1 VGRCWRNGLFGTA
14 RLCFG
19 IPGLYL
25 APLEHHN
32 AVIANK
38 GTARARPTVHM
49 VSTLDLGL
57 CTEDVRITGHAQP
70 ITLRSYRPAS
80 NGAILPVVLY
90 FHGGA
95 FTGGTLD
102 DADITARHIARGTP
116 AWVVSVGYSLA
127 PQFPFPAAPE
137 DGYRALQW
145 AVSQARGQR
154 ADPRRVALAG
164 HDAGG
169 NLATCVAAIARD
181 RGEVTISAQALL
193 APLLDPSM
201 TRVAD
206 HKKAAASLDLYECA
220 RCYREYLP
228 NAAQRLH
235 PYAAPLDSRRLAGL
249 PPALIASAQQDS
261 LRMEAETYAAALTRA
276 GVLTEVQRY
285 ADTSRDALATHVAAL
300 TDLVAFLQTQL
311 RKPGRG

>member
-1 VGRCWRNGLFGTA
+1 
-14 RLCFG
+14 
-19 IPGLYL
+19 
-25 APLEHHN
+25 
-32 AVIANK
+32 
-38 GTARARPTVHM
+38 M

-57 CTEDVRITGHAQP
+57 CIEDVRVTGHAQP

-102 DADITARHIARGTP
+102 DADIAARHIARGTP

-127 PQFPFPAAPE
+127 PHFPFPAAPE

-145 AVSQARGQR
+145 AVCQARAQR
-154 ADPRRVALAG
+154 ADPRRVAIAG

-181 RGEVTISAQALL
+181 RAEVIISAQALL
-193 APLLDPSM
+193 APRLDPSM
-201 TRVAD
+201 TRIAD
-206 HKKAAASLDLYECA
+206 HNEATTSLDLYECA

-228 NAAQRLH
+228 NARQRLH
-235 PYAAPLDSRRLAGL
+235 PYAAPLDSWRLAGL
-249 PPALIASAQQDS
+249 PPALIASVQHDS
-261 LRMEAETYAAALTRA
+261 LRGEAETYAAALTRA
-276 GVLTEVQRY
+276 GVLTEVRCY
-285 ADTSRDALATHVAAL
+285 ADTSREALATHAGAL
-300 TDLVAFLQTQL
+300 ADLVTFLQKQL
-311 RKPGRG
+311 RMAQAV

>member
-1 VGRCWRNGLFGTA
+1 
-14 RLCFG
+14 
-19 IPGLYL
+19 
-25 APLEHHN
+25 
-32 AVIANK
+32 
-38 GTARARPTVHM
+38 M

-57 CTEDVRITGHAQP
+57 CIEDVRITGHAQP

-80 NGAILPVVLY
+80 NGLILPVVVY

-95 FTGGTLD
+95 FIGGTLD
-102 DADITARHIARGTP
+102 DADTAARYIARATP

-145 AVSQARGQR
+145 AVCHARAQR
-154 ADPRRVALAG
+154 ADPRRLGIAG

-181 RGEVTISAQALL
+181 RAEVMVSAQALL

-201 TRVAD
+201 TRIA
-206 HKKAAASLDLYECA
+206 HHSKTPATLDLYQCA

-228 NAAQRLH
+228 NATQRLH
-235 PYAAPLDSRRLAGL
+235 PYAAPLDSWRLAGL
-249 PPALIASAQQDS
+249 PPALIASAQHDS
-261 LRMEAETYAAALTRA
+261 LRVEAETYAAALTRA
-276 GVLTEVQRY
+276 GVLTEVRRY
-285 ADTSRDALATHVAAL
+285 TETSRDDLATHAEAL
-300 TDLVAFLQTQL
+300 ADLVAFLQRQL
-311 RKPGRG
+311 REPQPV